1 MREGGEE
8 GKEVVVGVEVREI
21 GKESEGNVE
30 LRRAILERNKLQSLS
45 FSLLFFPVCVC
56 LCMCDF

>member
-30 LRRAILERNKLQSLS
+30 LRRAILERNKLQS
-45 FSLLFFPVCVC
+45 V
-56 LCMCDF
+56 